1 MSERRKLS
9 ETLSEKERQFL
20 GQEPSGSEASHPE
33 LKPEPT
39 SPPTRKKAR
48 WVPVTTR
55 LPEELVHQLKMVCR
69 EREDAEIEPST
80 RQDILTDALKQWF
93 FENEKPSN

>member
-20 GQEPSGSEASHPE
+20 GQEPSGSEPTHPE
-33 LKPEPT
+33 LKPKPT
-39 SPPTRKKAR
+39 SPPAARKTR
-48 WVPVTTR
+48 WVPVTTH

-69 EREDAEIEPST
+69 EREDSGLEPCT
-80 RQDILTDALKQWF
+80 RQDILAEALTTWL
-93 FENEKPSN
+93 NNST

>member
-9 ETLSEKERQFL
+9 ETLTEKERQFL
-20 GQEPSGSEASHPE
+20 GQEPSGSEPSHPE
-33 LKPEPT
+33 PKPEPT
-39 SPPTRKKAR
+39 SPSTTKKTR

-69 EREDAEIEPST
+69 EREDAGIEPCT
-80 RQDILTDALKQWF
+80 RQDILAVALRNWLVEASQ
-93 FENEKPSN
+93 